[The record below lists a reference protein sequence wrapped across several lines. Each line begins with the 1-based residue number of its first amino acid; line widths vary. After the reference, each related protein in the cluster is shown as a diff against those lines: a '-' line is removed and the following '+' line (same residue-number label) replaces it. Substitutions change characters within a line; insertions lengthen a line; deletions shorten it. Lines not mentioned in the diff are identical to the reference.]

1 MRFLVVLSL
10 LSTAAL
16 ANQLGVVGYA
26 GNLTETCN
34 ACHSG
39 GAVPTVSVTGPST
52 LQAGQTGDY
61 RLTVSGGAGA
71 RAGMNVAVDSP
82 AAQLLGV
89 AADTVSFGNEV
100 HHAAPRAFTSGR
112 ATFAFK
118 LLAPPFAGPV
128 RLFGAGNSCNGNGST
143 SGDRAGFSTLTVTIT
158 GGTTAPR
165 IVSPAAATP
174 DVVLSTSARLSVVGA
189 DDQPE
194 AALTSTWSLA
204 SGPGAVTFSPNG
216 TNAAKQ
222 TTATFSR
229 AGEHVLR
236 VLVTDAQ
243 GQSAA
248 STVRVVVQASLT
260 TIAVTPQTGEV
271 KPGDVL
277 QFSARPQDQFGGT
290 LMTPSTFTWSVT
302 GGGAIASTGR
312 FVAGTRLG
320 GPHVVQAV
328 AAGRSGAG
336 QVRVVEQ
343 VTVADVT
350 PPSVTLVSP
359 RAGEKRAG
367 RFLVD
372 VKVDDDVG
380 VARVEVLINDVSAA
394 SASAAPWRL
403 EVDAATLQK
412 GPAVVKVLAFDGA
425 GNRGESA
432 PIDLVLEDPTTAG
445 TAGCAAAPGGLS
457 LSLLWSLLRRRRT
470 RSIASGRHRV

>member
-1 MRFLVVLSL
+1 MRSFVALCV
-10 LSTAAL
+10 LSTAAF

-26 GNLTETCN
+26 GNSAETCN
-34 ACHSG
+34 TCHSG
-39 GAVPTVSVTGPST
+39 GAVPTVSLTGPST

-61 RLTVSGGAGA
+61 RLTVSGGAGS

-89 AADTVSFGNEV
+89 AGESVSFGNEV
-100 HHAAPRAFTSGR
+100 HHAASRAFTSGR
-112 ATFAFK
+112 STFAFK

-143 SGDRAGFSTLTVTIT
+143 SGDRAGFSTLTITIT

-165 IVSPAAATP
+165 IATP
-174 DVVLSTSARLSVVGA
+174 PTATPETVTTTTTRISVVGA

-194 AALTSTWSLA
+194 AALTYTWSLA
-204 SGPGAVTFSPNG
+204 SGPGAVTFAPNG

-222 TTATFSR
+222 TTATFTR
-229 AGEHVLR
+229 AGEHVVR
-236 VLVTDAQ
+236 VLATDAQ

-248 STVRVVVQASLT
+248 STVRIVVQSTLT
-260 TIAVTPQTGEV
+260 GIAVTPQAGEV

-277 QFSARPQDQFGGT
+277 QFSARAQDQFGST

-359 RAGEKRAG
+359 RAGEKKVG
-367 RFLVD
+367 RFLVE

-380 VARVEVLINDVSAA
+380 VARAEVLINDVSAA
-394 SASAAPWRL
+394 VATAAPWRL
-403 EVDAATLQK
+403 EIDAAMLPK
-412 GPAVVKVLAFDGA
+412 GPATVKVLAFDAA
-425 GNRGESA
+425 GNRAESA
-432 PIDLVLEDPTTAG
+432 AIELLLDDPTTPG
-445 TAGCAAAPGGLS
+445 PAGCSSAPGGLS
-457 LSLLWSLLRRRRT
+457 LIIVSLLMRRRNARA
-470 RSIASGRHRV
+470 IAVRRP